1 MRLLL
6 RLNLFPMLKMQSFL
20 GNSGRVAHLG
30 SLSWNSRNPDPW
42 VRTRPAQS
50 TGTVALGALFSSVPT
65 TQVVLLG
72 QSLDP
77 PKPLPPHAQ
86 WRESL
91 ICSPHAVIL
100 GSNKKNH
107 TEMSLVVQWCDSTLQ
122 CRVCEFHPWS
132 GSWNPTCLVT
142 ENPNIK
148 NGPHQKRKILTTT
161 THTDT

>member
-30 SLSWNSRNPDPW
+30 SLSWNSRNPNPW

-50 TGTVALGALFSSVPT
+50 TGTVALGALFSSLPT

-107 TEMSLVVQWCDSTLQ
+107 TEMSLVVQ
-122 CRVCEFHPWS
+122 
-132 GSWNPTCLVT
+132 
-142 ENPNIK
+142 
-148 NGPHQKRKILTTT
+148 
-161 THTDT
+161 